1 MSMGIHP
8 RRDGRPAGDRG
19 DSELFQ
25 CPKDISPE
33 PGKHCDSVPGSMAF
47 GEGEIPAE

>member
-1 MSMGIHP
+1 
-8 RRDGRPAGDRG
+8 
-19 DSELFQ
+19 LFQ

-33 PGKHCDSVPGSMAF
+33 PRKHCDSVPGSMAF